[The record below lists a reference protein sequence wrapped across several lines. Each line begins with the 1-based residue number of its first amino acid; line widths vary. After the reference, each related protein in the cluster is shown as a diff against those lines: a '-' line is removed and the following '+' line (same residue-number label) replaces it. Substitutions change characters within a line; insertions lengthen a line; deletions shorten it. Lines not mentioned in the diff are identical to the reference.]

1 MVASSLGIHTP
12 RARTKLVCSIKSA
25 ARSNKASRG
34 SPQIHCRGWKHRHGC
49 FDVTGLCPVYG
60 WRVPRSRGPWCR
72 TDGEWIPARNQALF
86 TIGVIAALSNVQVM
100 SPTGAMIAASK
111 PVNDPSDQQIVIV
124 RLKHALPP
132 GTYKVSWR
140 AVSIHERPTSGT
152 FRFTVA

>member
-1 MVASSLGIHTP
+1 VDRRKFIAGAGSIAMVASTS
-12 RARTKLVCSIKSA
+12 RAF
-25 ARSNKASRG
+25 ARFMGGAFLDHAVPGVGLTVSG
-34 SPQIHCRGWKHRHGC
+34 SPREIR
-49 FDVTGLCPVYG
+49 LY
-60 WRVPRSRGPWCR
+60 
-72 TDGEWIPARNQALF
+72 F

-111 PVNDPSDQQIVIV
+111 PVNNPSDQQIVIV

>member
-1 MVASSLGIHTP
+1 MDRRKFIAGAGSIAMVASTS
-12 RARTKLVCSIKSA
+12 RAF
-25 ARSNKASRG
+25 ARFMGGAFLDHAVPGVGLTVSG
-34 SPQIHCRGWKHRHGC
+34 SPREIR
-49 FDVTGLCPVYG
+49 LY
-60 WRVPRSRGPWCR
+60 
-72 TDGEWIPARNQALF
+72 F

>member
-1 MVASSLGIHTP
+1 VDRRKFIAGAGSIAMVASTS
-12 RARTKLVCSIKSA
+12 RAF
-25 ARSNKASRG
+25 ARFMGGAFLDHAVPGVGLTVSG
-34 SPQIHCRGWKHRHGC
+34 SPREIR
-49 FDVTGLCPVYG
+49 LY
-60 WRVPRSRGPWCR
+60 
-72 TDGEWIPARNQALF
+72 F

>member
-1 MVASSLGIHTP
+1 VDRRKFIAGAGSIAMVASTS
-12 RARTKLVCSIKSA
+12 RAF
-25 ARSNKASRG
+25 ARFMGGAFLDHAVPGVGLTVSGSSRE
-34 SPQIHCRGWKHRHGC
+34 IR
-49 FDVTGLCPVYG
+49 LY
-60 WRVPRSRGPWCR
+60 
-72 TDGEWIPARNQALF
+72 F